1 MRPLSTRVI
10 ESNATYDEIIAN
22 VDKHKD
28 LKAMKK
34 CVMEEKT
41 VFFIYRGCEEKA
53 IVMMCLNDFYMAVC
67 DCPKVAKM
75 KTNPDLL
82 YALCYGTNCT

>member
-10 ESNATYDEIIAN
+10 KSDASYEEIMSSVDE
-22 VDKHKD
+22 HKE

-34 CVMEEKT
+34 CVMEENV
-41 VFFIYRGCEEKA
+41 VFFIYRGCEDKA
-53 IVMMCLNDFYMAVC
+53 IVMMCMDEFYMSVC
-67 DCPKVAKM
+67 DCPKVTRM

-82 YALCYGTNCT
+82 YALCYGVNGA